1 MDTPFNYSIVNEFD
15 ISKIAHE
22 ISILDSAIWDL
33 DQSRNSFNN
42 HQSTKSIFISSLPLS
57 WRGKNYNL
65 KKHLVSEKLN
75 QLTYKIADE
84 LENVFDGK
92 LGRSLYV
99 NLPAKQKIPKHYDFG
114 YYLLNVHRLHI
125 PIVTNDCVEFFLNG
139 DVVNMKTGSCYEINN
154 AREHAVSNNG
164 DTDRIHLIMDI
175 IPRKAFKYD
184 Y

>member
-1 MDTPFNYSIVNEFD
+1 MDTPGFNYRIVNEFD
-15 ISKIAHE
+15 VSTIAHE

-33 DQSRNSFNN
+33 DQSRQNSSST
-42 HQSTKSIFISSLPLS
+42 HQLTKSIFISSLPLT
-57 WRGKNYNL
+57 WQGENYNL

-84 LENVFDGK
+84 LANVFDGK

-99 NLPAKQKIPKHYDFG
+99 TLPAKQKIPIHCDSG

-125 PIVTNDCVEFFLNG
+125 PIVTNDSVEFFLNG

-175 IPRKAFKYD
+175 IPKKAFK
-184 Y
+184 